1 MTAAE
6 QDSVRIMFF
15 YPDVLV
21 GNSHPLRL
29 PQLVNTRWGGNRNI
43 NIFRNLSFLPS
54 ATNIDVSSRGRGD
67 ESLTGEPARHLNLDD
82 VENIIQGECS
92 ADGGTEREERAA
104 RLIHSAREALQLNS
118 CYVPDSTEAVPSLFL
133 REMLRYM
140 MIRVYSTVCT
150 GKYRVHCTQCTVP
163 VPTAMSMCYSQ

>member
-6 QDSVRIMFF
+6 QDSVRIMLF

-118 CYVPDSTEAVPSLFL
+118 CYVPDNLVFRQGINSFLFGVLFSLQL
-133 REMLRYM
+133 EELLHAKRN
-140 MIRVYSTVCT
+140 
-150 GKYRVHCTQCTVP
+150 KK
-163 VPTAMSMCYSQ
+163 